1 MGILMSSVPRGDDD
15 RQFFG
20 LLPAASL
27 YAARFNILCLL
38 HVAGV
43 RRKSHKPPS
52 GKPAPDFAKSPPPP
66 IR

>member
-27 YAARFNILCLL
+27 YATRFNILCLL
-38 HVAGV
+38 HVAASREIV
-43 RRKSHKPPS
+43 
-52 GKPAPDFAKSPPPP
+52 AWLTL
-66 IR
+66 